1 MHICSPN
8 PYSIYR
14 YLLIFFI
21 LDFLYVSVLLGQ
33 GRLELLNA
41 DISRGVLENGELLR
55 ILEGNVHAR
64 QDTIELFCDLVT
76 YYQSQKKAILEKN
89 VKIVRGKGTLTA
101 ETVTYFEEQKLA
113 IAKDNVHVWQP
124 GQELFT
130 DYLEYYYESDYT
142 IARQGVKIK
151 DANERVTVTAEEG
164 EYNPSKNLTFVE
176 KNAHLSRVDS
186 TGKDTLHIFARRM
199 EYLFGEN
206 PRAVAIDSVR
216 IVRENLQAACDSAV
230 YEVDEETA
238 FLEIGPQA
246 IQENNKMTGLQ
257 MQMKFENLDLREI
270 RVRGE
275 ANVVNVL
282 DSISSKQNELAGR
295 EIIMYINNRQLDE
308 LWAISNARSFY
319 HLIEKDEEKG
329 FNSVSADTIK
339 LFFVE
344 GTLDSIDVK
353 GGSQGTFYPPDY
365 RGKIESDF

>member
-1 MHICSPN
+1 MHICPPN
-8 PYSIYR
+8 LYSISK
-14 YLLIFFI
+14 YLLIFF
-21 LDFLYVSVLLGQ
+21 LLTSFDVSLLFGQ

-41 DISRGVLENGELLR
+41 DVSRGVLENGELLR

-101 ETVTYFEEQKLA
+101 ATVTYFEDEKLA
-113 IAKDNVHVWQP
+113 IAKDNVHVWHP

-142 IARQGVKIK
+142 IARQGVEIRDSK
-151 DANERVTVTAEEG
+151 ERVTVTAEEG

-176 KNAHLSRVDS
+176 KNAHLFRVDS
-186 TGKDTLHIFARRM
+186 SGTDTLHIFARRM
-199 EYLFGEN
+199 EYIFGEN
-206 PRAVAIDSVR
+206 PRAIAKDSVR
-216 IVRENLQAACDSAV
+216 IIRENLNAACDSAV
-230 YEVDEETA
+230 YKVDEEIA
-238 FLEIGPQA
+238 FLEIHPRA

-270 RVRGE
+270 RVRGD
-275 ANVVNVL
+275 ANVINVL
-282 DSISSKQNELAGR
+282 DSTSSKQNELAGK

-319 HLIEKDEEKG
+319 HIIEKDKEKG

-339 LFFVE
+339 LFFVK

-353 GGSQGTFYPPDY
+353 GGSRGTFYPPDY
-365 RGKIESDF
+365 QGKIE